1 MVQTTYDTLSPT
13 RPAWRPSP
21 RAMTAIRAAA
31 HPRRLL
37 VALILTATA
46 VGVLA
51 VQIAE
56 DDLLAE
62 RNAVQTTNTT
72 IESRLVTE
80 QSVYARERLR
90 EADLRA
96 MVAEQRPLFASTEGF
111 LK

>member
-1 MVQTTYDTLSPT
+1 MVQTTFDTLTRT
-13 RPAWRPSP
+13 RPAWRPTS
-21 RAMTAIRAAA
+21 RVATAIRTAA

-51 VQIAE
+51 LQIAE

-62 RNAVQTTNTT
+62 RTAVQTVNTT
-72 IESRLVTE
+72 VESRLVTE

-96 MVAEQRPLFASTEGF
+96 MIAEQRPLFASTEGF